1 MCCYRSRFGKNSVK
15 MSTFSFPNVLEY
27 VLGAQK
33 NYLIVIVLLSTHN
46 IYFGSEIHS
55 EK

>member
-1 MCCYRSRFGKNSVK
+1 MRCHRSRFGKNSVK
-15 MSTFSFPNVLEY
+15 MSAFSFPNVLEY

-33 NYLIVIVLLSTHN
+33 NHLTEIVLLSTHN

-55 EK
+55 GK